1 MLSSFSYTGRP
12 LTCLFLGKCLF
23 RSFSLFQTWLFVF
36 LLLSCRSSL
45 YFFML
50 IVSQIYVLQTF
61 STILDVAFSFYPW
74 LPEVKWLG
82 GKESTCQSRG
92 MDSMPGSGSFPGQV
106 NIIPLQYSCLEI
118 LRIEEPGGICPMGS
132 PRVRHDLGTKTQ
144 KQQEIKL
151 STFVGLLKKQQS
163 SKKTSISD
171 LLTMPKPLTVWITT
185 NCGKLWKRWEYQ
197 TTWPV
202 SWEICMQVRQQQLEL
217 DMEQQ
222 TGSK

>member
-82 GKESTCQSRG
+82 GKESACQSRG
-92 MDSMPGSGSFPGQV
+92 MDSIPGSGSFPGQV

-163 SKKTSISD
+163 SK
-171 LLTMPKPLTVWITT
+171 T
-185 NCGKLWKRWEYQ
+185 NIYIWFIDYAKAFDCVDHHKLWKIMKEMGIPDHLTCLLRNLYA
-197 TTWPV
+197 
-202 SWEICMQVRQQQLEL
+202 
-217 DMEQQ
+217 
-222 TGSK
+222 G